1 MKIDYPRIDWND
13 VQPGDTVL
21 AELRVSKG
29 WTYVEF
35 TLDEHTADAQMIVG
49 ASYYLIDRPKPVFP
63 EDYGTVIIA
72 KKVRGIEFPEGVVL
86 TRQRGSTSRWAADTY
101 SPMWKSI
108 DRKIEGK
115 DNHGERQI
123 EDWVLAKVVPA

>member
-1 MKIDYPRIDWND
+1 MKIDYPEIDWAD
-13 VQPGDTVL
+13 VQDGDTILL
-21 AELRVSKG
+21 AHSV
-29 WTYVEF
+29 
-35 TLDEHTADAQMIVG
+35 DESRTDYKEIKIEVKAGYTPWREYTAC
-49 ASYYLIDRPKPVFP
+49 YLIDRPKPVFP

-86 TRQRGSTSRWAADTY
+86 TRLRGSNYEYVTY
-101 SPMWKSI
+101 QPMWKSI
-108 DRKIEGK
+108 DRKIGGK

>member
-1 MKIDYPRIDWND
+1 MKIDYPQIDWAD
-13 VQPGDTVL
+13 VQAGDTVL
-21 AELRVSKG
+21 AHWEHKG
-29 WTYVEF
+29 HTSSSYSEF
-35 TLDEHTADAQMIVG
+35 VVAEDQKAHATEAI
-49 ASYYLIDRPKPVFP
+49 YYLIDRPKQVFP

-86 TRQRGSTSRWAADTY
+86 ARQRGTRY
-101 SPMWKSI
+101 EYGPRQVMWKSI
-108 DRKIEGK
+108 GTKISGA